1 MVELGINPVKVAF
14 AEDHTILRQGLV
26 ALLDQN
32 IEIDLVFQ
40 ASNGFELLN
49 FLEKNAVDVVL
60 LDLDMPVLNG
70 FVVLD
75 ELNKKKIQAK
85 VIVLSAYSDKFLKT
99 EVLNKGAA
107 AFLTKSTSF
116 KAILN
121 AIRDVHAFGCLRD
134 SITIGTPTF
143 PKNEASDSQTIASDL
158 SKREREVLNWVC
170 KGLSNE
176 EMAKILFISVRT
188 IENHRSRLLAK
199 TSSRNVV
206 ELVNFAISRGLVPV
220 EYKR

>member
-75 ELNKKKIQAK
+75 ELNKKK
-85 VIVLSAYSDKFLKT
+85 
-99 EVLNKGAA
+99 
-107 AFLTKSTSF
+107 
-116 KAILN
+116 
-121 AIRDVHAFGCLRD
+121 D
-134 SITIGTPTF
+134 SG
-143 PKNEASDSQTIASDL
+143 
-158 SKREREVLNWVC
+158 
-170 KGLSNE
+170 
-176 EMAKILFISVRT
+176 
-188 IENHRSRLLAK
+188 
-199 TSSRNVV
+199 
-206 ELVNFAISRGLVPV
+206 
-220 EYKR
+220 